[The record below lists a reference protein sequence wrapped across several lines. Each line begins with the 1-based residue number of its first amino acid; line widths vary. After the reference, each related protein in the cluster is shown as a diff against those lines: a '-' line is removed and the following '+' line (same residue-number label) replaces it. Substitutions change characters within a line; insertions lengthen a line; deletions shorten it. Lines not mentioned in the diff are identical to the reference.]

1 MKQYYQDDYMD
12 VVEDNNSTLEE
23 LTYGCKFCWDPRT
36 SREKELTF
44 FDQANNLRTCK
55 FCPWCGREYNAEE

>member
-1 MKQYYQDDYMD
+1 MKKYYIEEEYDNTVDTYNTTDDY
-12 VVEDNNSTLEE
+12 
-23 LTYGCKFCWDPRT
+23 GCQFCWDPRT